1 MTKKILIT
9 GANGFLGS
17 AITKLGL
24 KKGFKVN
31 ILIRKDSDTSN
42 LENIL
47 SRVNVFYGDLRETDS
62 LDEAIKSSDIIFHVA
77 ADYRLWARKPSELY
91 ASNVLGTENVARKVL
106 ELNKMLIYTSSVATL
121 GITPNKIS
129 NEQSET
135 SLCKIDG
142 HYKKSKFLA
151 DKIVTNLIKKKKLK
165 AIILNPSTPI
175 GPGDIK
181 PTPTG
186 KIIIDVLRRKMPAY
200 VDTGLNFV
208 HVDDV
213 AEGHFLGLKH
223 GKLGEKYILGG
234 ENLELKQFLDIVAEA
249 GKVPKIKLKLKQK
262 YLYLFAY
269 ITEIFAKYIFDFN
282 PSLTVDGLRMS
293 EKKMFFSSD
302 KAKKILHYRPRDIN
316 NAIKDTIKWIENNRK
331 DL

>member
-9 GANGFLGS
+9 GANGFVGS

-31 ILIRKDSDTSN
+31 ILIRKNSDTSN
-42 LENIL
+42 LKNIM
-47 SRVNVFYGDLRETDS
+47 SKINIFYGDLREIDS

-77 ADYRLWARKPSELY
+77 ADYRLWTRKPSELY

-121 GITPNKIS
+121 GITSNKIS

-135 SLCKIDG
+135 SLNKIDG

-151 DKIVTNLIKKKKLK
+151 ETIVINLIKKKKLK
-165 AIILNPSTPI
+165 AVILNPSTPI

-186 KIIIDVLRRKMPAY
+186 KIILDVLRRKMPAY

-213 AEGHFLGLKH
+213 AEGHFLALKH

-262 YLYLFAY
+262 YLYLFAF
-269 ITEIFAKYIFDFN
+269 ITEIFAKYIYNFN

-316 NAIKDTIKWIENNRK
+316 NAIKDTIKWIKNNCK